1 MKRPRALDRW
11 SGSAHRRPPWAARY
25 LCTIVMAVTVG
36 GIWVI
41 LTLGLSPT
49 DRRSLSIRQRQ
60 DAIALTAEAA
70 VTTFTAEPA
79 PASAAAVDAS
89 PTLRRGFDS
98 ETTVIPLDR
107 IATPLLGS
115 VNKRITPDGE
125 YPPAWYGHG
134 PDRTPPVAACVVS
147 DTHRFIYMLVEKV
160 GSQTIR
166 SYLTRALCGPVKT
179 AMDPNS
185 NCTSPA
191 LNLRNTG
198 GHFTPCRQVPRD
210 KWRTYYAFTSV
221 RNVWARSVSAYTF
234 CRLGEI
240 ANIPW
245 AAWCADPDTHL
256 TCYRPRVPIR
266 YPVPVVNGTLRY
278 RRGTN
283 GHWAPLAPRFC
294 AHTGECWMDYVV
306 PLEDMAPHFRAV
318 VSTINARLPA
328 GVPPLPPFKN
338 MRINSQHGAAPP
350 YTWYLPRSE
359 LTVEEEAVADEQG
372 VQAEPA
378 CVENIR
384 RLYKEDVGFFG
395 MRFEDILPNRT
406 V

>member
-1 MKRPRALDRW
+1 MKRLRVLGRW
-11 SGSAHRRPPWAARY
+11 SGSAARRPLWATRY
-25 LCTIVMAVTVG
+25 YCAIVMAVTVG
-36 GIWVI
+36 GLWAI
-41 LTLGLSPT
+41 LTLDWSPA
-49 DRRSLSIRQRQ
+49 DRRSMVTRQRQ
-60 DAIALTAEAA
+60 DAVALADETAA
-70 VTTFTAEPA
+70 VPTFSAKPA
-79 PASAAAVDAS
+79 SASAAAATAS
-89 PTLRRGFDS
+89 PTFPRGLDS
-98 ETTVIPLDR
+98 ETTVIPLGR
-107 IATPLLGS
+107 IATPLLGPVS
-115 VNKRITPDGE
+115 KNITPDGE

-179 AMDPNS
+179 AMDPDS

-234 CRLGEI
+234 CRLGEV
-240 ANIPW
+240 ANISW

-266 YPVPVVNGTLRY
+266 YPVPIVNGTLRY

-294 AHTGECWMDYVV
+294 ATGECWMDYVV
-306 PLEDMAPHFRAV
+306 PLEDMARHFCAV

-328 GVPPLPPFKN
+328 GVPPLPPFKDI
-338 MRINSQHGAAPP
+338 RINTQHGAAPP
-350 YTWYLPRSE
+350 HTWYLPRSA
-359 LTVEEEAVADEQG
+359 LTVEEAAVADEQG

-378 CVENIR
+378 CIENIR
-384 RLYKEDVGFFG
+384 QLYKEDVDLFG